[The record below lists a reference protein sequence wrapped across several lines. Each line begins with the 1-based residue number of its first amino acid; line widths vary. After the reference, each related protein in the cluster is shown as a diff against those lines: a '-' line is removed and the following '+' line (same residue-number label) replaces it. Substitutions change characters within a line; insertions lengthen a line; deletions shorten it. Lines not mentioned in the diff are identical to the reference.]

1 MSERCP
7 AEVTH
12 GVLLVGVGE
21 ERGRRYWTLKNSW
34 SEFWGEGGYM
44 RIAREPAGMCGLG
57 TEAYFPLLRNAGG
70 APTAAGSGT
79 PTRGAGDASTGAAGV
94 EGLAASLRG
103 SGVDNVAAAR
113 WRASASSR

>member
-1 MSERCP
+1 
-7 AEVTH
+7 
-12 GVLLVGVGE
+12 
-21 ERGRRYWTLKNSW
+21 
-34 SEFWGEGGYM
+34 M

-79 PTRGAGDASTGAAGV
+79 PTRGGDVSTGAAGV

-103 SGVDNVAAAR
+103 SGVDNDPAAR
-113 WRASASSR
+113 WRASASSTSR